1 MAKKIYDFKNSER
14 CPLCLNQTSY
24 LLYISTRKNL
34 ERSYYKC
41 KLCFLVFVPKEFH
54 ISFERQKKRYLEHKN
69 DINNEDYK
77 SFLLPVVEVLL
88 PKIKIKDKG
97 LDYGAGPGPALAHML
112 VNQGMDMDVYDI
124 HFFNDSTILNKEY
137 DFITATE
144 TIEHFDKPYNDFK
157 NMTSLL
163 KPNGI
168 LTIMTS
174 ILYDNVDFENWYYR
188 MDPTHVAFYTPGTL
202 EWISFNWNFKIEFP
216 KNNICMF
223 FKSS

>member
-1 MAKKIYDFKNSER
+1 MVKKIYNFKNSER
-14 CPLCLNQTSY
+14 CPLCLSQSFY
-24 LLYISTRKNL
+24 LIYISTRKNL

-41 KLCFLVFVPKEFH
+41 ELCFLVFVPKEFH
-54 ISFERQKKRYLEHKN
+54 ISFAGQRKRYLEHEN

-88 PKIKIKDKG
+88 PQIKKKYKG
-97 LDYGAGPGPALAHML
+97 LDYGAGPGPALANML
-112 VNQGMDMDVYDI
+112 LDQGMDMDVYDI
-124 HFFNDSTILNKEY
+124 HFFSDSTILSKEY

-144 TIEHFDKPYNDFK
+144 TIEHFDKPYNDFQ
-157 NMTSLL
+157 NMISLL

-188 MDPTHVAFYTPGTL
+188 MDPTHVAFYTPSTL
-202 EWISFNWNFKIEFP
+202 EWISLNWNLKIEFP
-216 KNNICMF
+216 KKNICMF
-223 FKSS
+223 FKNP